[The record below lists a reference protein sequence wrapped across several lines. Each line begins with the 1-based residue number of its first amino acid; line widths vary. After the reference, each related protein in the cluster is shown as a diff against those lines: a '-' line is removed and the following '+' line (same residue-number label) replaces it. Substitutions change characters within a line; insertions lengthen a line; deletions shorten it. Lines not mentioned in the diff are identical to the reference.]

1 MIGDMLDNQIAE
13 VRKLME
19 TQLRIRGKSLEYQV
33 RKAGRLLP
41 RNLRHDAVYLAQ
53 AATIMNHPK
62 LSRMVDLDK
71 ATKAHARLVAFLEK
85 VDPKDRAKGVLLS
98 WLGSLAFAAIVVF
111 IVVVTVLVK
120 RGIV

>member
-1 MIGDMLDNQIAE
+1 MVGDMLDIQIAE

-19 TQLRIRGKSLEYQV
+19 TQLRIRGKSLEFQV

-41 RNLRHDAVYLAQ
+41 RHLRHDAVYLAQ
-53 AATIMNHPK
+53 AATIMHHPK

-71 ATKAHARLVAFLEK
+71 ATKAHGRLVAFLQA
-85 VDPKDRAKGVLLS
+85 VDPKDRAKGILLS
-98 WLGSLAFAAIVVF
+98 WLGSLALAPIVAF